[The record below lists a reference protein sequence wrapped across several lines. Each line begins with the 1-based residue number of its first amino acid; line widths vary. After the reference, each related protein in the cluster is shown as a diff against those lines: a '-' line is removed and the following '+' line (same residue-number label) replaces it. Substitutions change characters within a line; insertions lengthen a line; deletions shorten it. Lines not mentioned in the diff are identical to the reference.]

1 MTCSKITKNETLTSD
16 MAYFLELYEQ
26 AEKLTEQM
34 EALRKTFTPE
44 ERSQLNSIHTKRI
57 KMRELMD

>member
-1 MTCSKITKNETLTSD
+1 MICSKITKNETLTPD
-16 MAYFLELYEQ
+16 MADFLELYEQ

-34 EALRKTFTPE
+34 EALRKSFTPE
-44 ERSQLNSIHTKRI
+44 QIAQLNSIHTKRI